1 MWNKD
6 LQKSV
11 INFGFLIRFYW
22 NHCIPIMCLH
32 EHLTS
37 GEVKCNDFNS
47 QYHGFKP
54 IMNFWKSSLVFP
66 RIIPNLLI
74 IRYSRV
80 SITDHA
86 SKIWLPGCSNL
97 AMNGEND
104 NNVGICRRDIT
115 VNFFWRCRVSLVKFN
130 YWSKL
135 HGNISTGSEVMTIF
149 VYKGLN
155 RNPEI
160 GNIPVWVLPN
170 IWRLGQVRDT
180 KFSANV
186 SSEKLLNAAKCQGYS
201 LYRFWVIKG
210 KLTPT
215 SPILGLRKLQ
225 PAGFRKHELSIFI
238 ICLHQ

>member
-54 IMNFWKSSLVFP
+54 IMNFWKSSPVFP
-66 RIIPNLLI
+66 RIIPNLSI

-115 VNFFWRCRVSLVKFN
+115 VNFFGVAVFLLSSLIIGPSCMAISVLVLKLWQFLFIRDSTETRKLEISPSEFCPISGDWGKLGIPNLARMSLVKS
-130 YWSKL
+130 YWML
-135 HGNISTGSEVMTIF
+135 QNARVTAFTVSE
-149 VYKGLN
+149 
-155 RNPEI
+155 
-160 GNIPVWVLPN
+160 
-170 IWRLGQVRDT
+170 
-180 KFSANV
+180 
-186 SSEKLLNAAKCQGYS
+186 LLREN
-201 LYRFWVIKG
+201 
-210 KLTPT
+210 
-215 SPILGLRKLQ
+215 
-225 PAGFRKHELSIFI
+225 
-238 ICLHQ
+238 